1 MVVPRNEATACRRD
15 PQISRPMPWLSWRPT
30 IGRCYSDLSESY
42 SSRNSLE
49 RHQEWRALSEAIKR
63 HMRVEADVFY
73 PAFLDATEDS
83 LTHFVAS
90 VGHES
95 IAAEMRDVL
104 ERSTSAEIVSRIR
117 SLKKVFLHHVSDMEG
132 EGGMFDLARR
142 STMNQE
148 LLAQWVR
155 ARYAAWEAA
164 AGKGEYASTAAC
176 SIR

>member
-1 MVVPRNEATACRRD
+1 MSLRSTDFPADAMAILEADHRALLHRFERV
-15 PQISRPMPWLSWRPT
+15 LN
-30 IGRCYSDLSESY
+30 
-42 SSRNSLE
+42 SRNSLE
-49 RHQEWRALSEAIKR
+49 RHQEWRALSEAINR

-73 PAFLDATEDS
+73 PAYLDATEDS

-104 ERSTSAEIVSRIR
+104 ERSTSAEIVSRMR

-132 EGGMFDLARR
+132 KGGMFDLARR

-148 LLAQWVR
+148 LLAQRVR

-164 AGKGEYASTAAC
+164 ESGHR
-176 SIR
+176 SIAE

>member
-1 MVVPRNEATACRRD
+1 MSSRSTDFPADAMAILEADHRALLQRFERV
-15 PQISRPMPWLSWRPT
+15 L
-30 IGRCYSDLSESY
+30 

-49 RHQEWRALSEAIKR
+49 RQQEWPALSEAIKR

-90 VGHES
+90 VGHER

-104 ERSTSAEIVSRIR
+104 EQSASAEIVSRMR
-117 SLKKVFLHHVSDMEG
+117 SLKKVFLHHVSDMEA

-142 STMNQE
+142 STINQE
-148 LLAQWVR
+148 LLVQWVR
-155 ARYAAWEAA
+155 ARYAALEAA
-164 AGKGEYASTAAC
+164 EPGRRSVAE
-176 SIR
+176 

>member
-1 MVVPRNEATACRRD
+1 MSSRSTDFPADAMAILEADHRALLQRFERV
-15 PQISRPMPWLSWRPT
+15 L
-30 IGRCYSDLSESY
+30 
-42 SSRNSLE
+42 SSRNSLD
-49 RHQEWRALSEAIKR
+49 RDQEWRALSEAIKR

-73 PAFLDATEDS
+73 PAFLDATGDS
-83 LTHFVAS
+83 LKHFVAS

-104 ERSTSAEIVSRIR
+104 ERSTNAEIVSRIR

-148 LLAQWVR
+148 LLMQWVR
-155 ARYAAWEAA
+155 ARYAALEAA
-164 AGKGEYASTAAC
+164 ESGHR
-176 SIR
+176 SITE